1 MPFPI
6 VAIVGR
12 PNVGKSTLFNRII
25 GRRKAVTAAES
36 GVTRDRHIAE
46 AEWIGRTFLVMDT
59 GGWVP
64 SSADIFEEAIREQV
78 EFALDECDL
87 VLFIADAQTG
97 PTDVDLDIARILH
110 RSRKPLIFA
119 VNKVDGPKQDA
130 EVSNFYSLGL
140 GDPFAC
146 SAVGGRG
153 VAEVLDGIIE
163 RLPEVGVGEEPT
175 RPRPRIAIVGRPNV
189 GKSSLVNALL
199 GKPERVVT
207 PIPGTTRDSLD
218 SVLTYYGQK
227 ITLIDTAGL
236 RRRTKIK
243 EAVEFFCTLR
253 SQRAIRE
260 CDVAVVMVDATD
272 GVVAQDIEILEQ
284 AAQLG
289 KGLIFAMNKWDLV
302 EKDERTADR
311 LTRELRERIGTF
323 DFVPILFISSVEKT
337 RIHRVLES
345 AIRVFEERQKRI
357 TTHELNRFLGNI
369 MKDRPPP
376 AIKGKDT
383 RQLYLTQADIE
394 PPTFIFFSHY
404 PHLVYEPYK
413 RFLERRLRETY
424 GFEGVPLRLKF
435 QKK

>member
-1 MPFPI
+1 MPLPVI
-6 VAIVGR
+6 AIVGR

-25 GRRKAVTAAES
+25 GSRKAVTAAES

-46 AEWIGRTFLVMDT
+46 AEWAGRAFLVMDT

-64 SSADIFEEAIREQV
+64 SSDDIFEEAIREQV

-87 VLFIADAQTG
+87 VLFVGDAQTG
-97 PTDVDLDIARILH
+97 PTDVDTDIARILQ
-110 RSRKPLIFA
+110 RGKKPLIFA
-119 VNKVDGPKQDA
+119 VNKVDSPKQEA
-130 EVSNFYSLGL
+130 ETSGFYSLGL
-140 GDPFAC
+140 GEFFAC

-153 VAEVLDGIIE
+153 VAEVLDKIIE
-163 RLPEVGVGEEPT
+163 QLPPVGAGEELT

-260 CDVAVVMVDATD
+260 CDVSVVMVDAAQ
-272 GVVAQDIEILEQ
+272 GVVAQDIEILDQ

-289 KGLIFAMNKWDLV
+289 KGLILAVNKWDLI

-311 LTRELRERIGTF
+311 LTRELRQRLATYDYLPMLFVSALERM
-323 DFVPILFISSVEKT
+323 
-337 RIHRVLES
+337 RIHRLLEV
-345 AIRVFEERQKRI
+345 AMRIFEERQKRI
-357 TTHELNRFLGNI
+357 ATPELNRFLSKI

-376 AIKGKDT
+376 SLKGKDT
-383 RQLYLTQADIE
+383 RQFYLTQVETE
-394 PPTFIFFSHY
+394 PPTFIFFSHH
-404 PHLVYEPYK
+404 PNLVYEPYK
-413 RFLERRLRETY
+413 RFLERRLRESY

>member
-1 MPFPI
+1 MPLPI

-25 GRRKAVTAAES
+25 GSRKAVTAAES

-46 AEWIGRTFLVMDT
+46 AEWIGRAFLVMDT

-64 SSADIFEEAIREQV
+64 ASSDIFEEAIREQV

-87 VLFIADAQTG
+87 VLFIGDAQTG

-110 RSRKPLIFA
+110 RSQKPLVFA
-119 VNKVDGPKQDA
+119 VNKTDGPKQDA
-130 EVSNFYSLGL
+130 EVSRFYSLGL

-146 SAVGGRG
+146 SAAAGRG
-153 VAEVLDGIIE
+153 IADVLDKIIE
-163 RLPEVGVGEEPT
+163 QLPQFGGGEELT
-175 RPRPRIAIVGRPNV
+175 RPRPRMAIVGRPNV

-227 ITLIDTAGL
+227 MTLIDTAGL
-236 RRRTKIK
+236 RRRTKVK

-253 SQRAIRE
+253 SERAIRE
-260 CDVAVVMVDATD
+260 CDVAVVTVDASQE
-272 GVVAQDIEILEQ
+272 VVAQDIEILDQ

-289 KGLIFAMNKWDLV
+289 KGLILAINKWDLV

-311 LTRELRERIGTF
+311 FNRELRERLATYGY
-323 DFVPILFISSVEKT
+323 VPIVFISALEKT
-337 RIHRVLES
+337 RIHRLLEI
-345 AIRVFEERQKRI
+345 AMRVFEERQKRI
-357 TTHELNRFLGNI
+357 ATAELNRFLSEV
-369 MKDRPPP
+369 MKIQPPP
-376 AIKGKDT
+376 AVKGKDT
-383 RQLYLTQADIE
+383 RQLYLTQADTE
-394 PPTFIFFSHY
+394 PPTFIFFSHH
-404 PHLVYEPYK
+404 PNLVYGPYK
-413 RFLERRLRETY
+413 RFLEHRLRESY

-435 QKK
+435 QRK

>member
-25 GRRKAVTAAES
+25 GRRQAVTAAES

-64 SSADIFEEAIREQV
+64 ASADIFEEAIREQV
-78 EFALDECDL
+78 EFALEECDL
-87 VLFIADAQTG
+87 VLFVGDAQTG

-110 RSRKPLIFA
+110 RSRKPLVFA

-130 EVSNFYSLGL
+130 EASSFYSLGL
-140 GDPFAC
+140 GDPLAC

-153 VAEVLDGIIE
+153 VAEVLDE
-163 RLPEVGVGEEPT
+163 VVKRLPPVGVGEELT

-218 SVLTYYGQK
+218 SVLTYYDHK
-227 ITLIDTAGL
+227 LTLIDTAGL
-236 RRRTKIK
+236 RHRTKVK

-260 CDVAVVMVDATD
+260 CDLAVVMIDATD
-272 GVVAQDIEILEQ
+272 GAVAQDIEILEQ

-289 KGLIFAMNKWDLV
+289 KGVILAVNKWDLV

-311 LTRELRERIGTF
+311 VNGELRERIGTY
-323 DFVPILFISSVEKT
+323 DYVPTLFISAREKT
-337 RIHRVLES
+337 RIHRLLEV

-357 TTHELNRFLGNI
+357 ATPELNRFLTEI
-369 MKDRPPP
+369 MKTQPPP
-376 AIKGKDT
+376 AVKGKDM
-383 RQLYLTQADIE
+383 RQLYLTQADTE
-394 PPTFIFFSHY
+394 PPTFVFFSHY

-413 RFLERRLRETY
+413 RFLEHRLRESY